1 MGGKAFD
8 DLEPLTSE
16 EYAEIVNEITVL
28 IDPICNHLEPYI
40 PLPEKTVHGD
50 IDFLLVLKPG
60 YTLESVR
67 DMNGRRLMQ
76 SASVHRRRQ
85 RPIT

>member
-1 MGGKAFD
+1 M
-8 DLEPLTSE
+8 
-16 EYAEIVNEITVL
+16 
-28 IDPICNHLEPYI
+28 EPYI

-67 DMNGRRLMQ
+67 DLLGIKKELFKINNNLTAN
-76 SASVHRRRQ
+76 SAYNKKQ
-85 RPIT
+85 IDFNQA